1 MRRGDTETRPE
12 DNSRTQGCY
21 LGPTDEVLSLNHDRR
36 AYRTECWEFAWDDCK
51 TRCLDVC
58 WQILSGGRWCADASE
73 MDRGSLR
80 GPGSSVRAKYAPSSL
95 YLMRAGCR
103 GLMFGGGPDVACF
116 GRRLRASPVTRK
128 HMTSVCSPCY
138 KARWLT
144 AVLSAPGAN
153 VSKNIS
159 TARFAAPMRFLLR
172 VLAPKP
178 ESPTDEEYGSD
189 AGNPVGWDGSAEG
202 LEQMR
207 RMMPECNIICGC
219 AENARKDEGSAG
231 HSSFVERPAI
241 KIEHSGGKVDFVE
254 AGLLPAGHR

>member
-1 MRRGDTETRPE
+1 
-12 DNSRTQGCY
+12 
-21 LGPTDEVLSLNHDRR
+21 
-36 AYRTECWEFAWDDCK
+36 
-51 TRCLDVC
+51 
-58 WQILSGGRWCADASE
+58 

-80 GPGSSVRAKYAPSSL
+80 GPGYSVRAKYTPSSL
-95 YLMRAGCR
+95 YMMRAGCR
-103 GLMFGGGPDVACF
+103 GLMFGGGPDGACF
-116 GRRLRASPVTRK
+116 GRRLRASPVTTK

-159 TARFAAPMRFLLR
+159 TARFTAPMRFLLR

-189 AGNPVGWDGSAEG
+189 AGNPVGWDGSVEG

-207 RMMPECNIICGC
+207 RMMPGCNITCGC
-219 AENARKDEGSAG
+219 AEYARRDGESAR
-231 HSSFVERPAI
+231 HSSSVERPTI
-241 KIEHSGGKVDFVE
+241 KIEYSGGKVDFVE
-254 AGLLPAGHR
+254 AAVYRPETYSR